1 MAKATEKD
9 VLLPALRVIGKHPGC
24 DMSTIIHEIEREMVF
39 SPEDLEPLANR
50 GDLKYS
56 QIIRNLNSHYDS
68 GNEFSKYFD
77 RISDGRRYIYY
88 LNEAGQTY
96 LAHHD
101 LDKLADDMTENIED
115 WEGKEV
121 DPYDDDEDLTSKNNR
136 APVLKEGDN
145 PNHRYST
152 DSRIS
157 QSVLRR
163 CGYVCEYATLKGL
176 NHPPFNA
183 RTGHYYIEAHHL
195 IPMKAQKDFGEK
207 NLDREENIV
216 GLCPNCHSAVHYGTL
231 EEKVKILKPLYDA
244 RIQLLRDCDHH
255 IDITFEDLVN
265 KYYM

>member
-1 MAKATEKD
+1 MAKVTEQD
-9 VLLPALRVIGKHPGC
+9 VLLPALRVIEKHPRC

-39 SPEDLEPLANR
+39 SPEDLQPLANR

-56 QIIRNLNSHYDS
+56 QIIRNLSSHYDS
-68 GNEFSKYFD
+68 GNEFSRYVD
-77 RISDGRRYIYY
+77 RILDGKKYVYS
-88 LNEAGQTY
+88 LNEAGQDY
-96 LAHHD
+96 LNKYVFNKITNDADENKDD
-101 LDKLADDMTENIED
+101 L
-115 WEGKEV
+115 EGNNAR
-121 DPYDDDEDLTSKNNR
+121 PYDDEEDLTSKNNR

-152 DSRIS
+152 DPRIS

-163 CGYVCEYATLKGL
+163 CGYVCEFATIKGL
-176 NHPPFNA
+176 NHPTFNA

-195 IPMKAQKDFGEK
+195 IPMKAQKDFGGK

-231 EEKVKILKPLYDA
+231 EEKVRILKPLYDA

-255 IDITFEDLVN
+255 IDITFEDLIN